1 MDKFN
6 TTIDA
11 ILKILTAAP
20 IGMTG
25 VVSIILTIAQVWR
38 TVNPDDDIDLIA
50 LASKIEAA
58 TSANAAFGQAEI
70 ERLKAKLAQK

>member
-1 MDKFN
+1 M
-6 TTIDA
+6 A
-11 ILKILTAAP
+11 IAALP
-20 IGMTG
+20 
-25 VVSIILTIAQVWR
+25 
-38 TVNPDDDIDLIA
+38 PIDLIA